1 MALTMGQVP
10 IAGTMAAFV
19 VPPGPASVSLYAAAT
34 GVYVG
39 TGTALTTANGM
50 SLSTTY
56 PVTFTCFPGS
66 QGQQLYA
73 TVGTAAT
80 TVTINYVVS
89 TAR

>member
-10 IAGTMAAFV
+10 VTGTIAAFI
-19 VPPGPASVSLYAAAT
+19 VPPGPAAVTMYAASA

-39 TGTALTTANGM
+39 PGTSLTTSNGM
-50 SLSTTY
+50 AASTS
-56 PVTFTCFPGS
+56 PVPFTCFPGS
-66 QGQQLYA
+66 QGAQIYA

-80 TVTINYVVS
+80 TVALYYLVS